1 MYKTVA
7 NEGANLHVWSQ
18 GQGPLLILIPPGGGD
33 SARFTKVISNLSNHY
48 TVATYDRR
56 GNGKSTVSREEIL
69 NPSESARDVVA
80 IIKDLGFS
88 KASLF
93 GPSSGGLIALTLAAG
108 YPQLVDHVILH
119 EVPTFCLL
127 TDEPI
132 DRLEATFAV
141 YRIYLQSGPEAA
153 LEAFRE
159 TVAGRPIAGPPPS
172 SEVNVRNSEVEP
184 HRLDYFLKNEFLVLS
199 IFTPNLEQVKAGRV
213 SVATVEGSASGDMF
227 YAKAARAQ
235 AEVLGCPHFVWD
247 GGHEPFQT
255 NPEEFVA
262 DIERTLSKLD
272 ATKAIPGSW

>member
-1 MYKTVA
+1 MFDPMYKTVA
-7 NEGANLHVWSQ
+7 NEGAKLHVWSQ

-33 SARFTKVISNLSNHY
+33 GARFTKVISNLSNHY

-80 IIKDLGFS
+80 IIKDLGIS
-88 KASLF
+88 TAC
-93 GPSSGGLIALTLAAG
+93 G
-108 YPQLVDHVILH
+108 HVILH

-132 DRLEATFAV
+132 DRLDATFAV

-159 TVAGRPIAGPPPS
+159 TVAGRPIAGSPPP

-184 HRLDYFLKNEFLVLS
+184 HRLDYFFKNEFLVLS
-199 IFTPNLEQVKAGRV
+199 IFTPNLEQVKTGQI

-235 AEVLGCPHFVWD
+235 AAVLGCPHFVWD

-255 NPEEFVA
+255 DPEQFVVN
-262 DIERTLSKLD
+262 IERTLSKLD
-272 ATKAIPGSW
+272 ATKPKPGSC